1 MKFLLFLSLFFIG
14 TSLNAQSVYQK
25 AMADKEPVYEV
36 TDEVATF
43 PGGDAAMLRFINETM
58 KYPTSAKAAKVEG
71 RVVMQI
77 LVEKD
82 GRVTLVNPVVSPDEA
97 LTEETVRLTTKMPN
111 WNPAKKDGQPVRSY
125 IILPVQYKL

>member
-25 AMADKEPVYEV
+25 AMADTDPIYEI

-43 PGGDAAMLRFINETM
+43 PGGDEAMMKFMTETM
-58 KYPTSAKAAKVEG
+58 KYPTAAKSAKVEG
-71 RVVMQI
+71 RVVLRI

-82 GRVTLVNPVVSPDEA
+82 GKVTLVKPVTSPNEA

-111 WNPAKKDGQPVRSY
+111 WNPAKKDGKPVRSY
-125 IILPVQYKL
+125 IMLPVQFKL